1 MTVFDTIRNRR
12 SIYEFK
18 SEPVP
23 REVIARVLETAV
35 WAPNHK
41 LTEPWRFL
49 VVTGKTKEYL
59 AEIYCKIQRKKTKS
73 DDTGILRKATEK
85 GYAKIM
91 SKPVVI
97 GVVCKKDE
105 DDFRA
110 REDYAATCCAIHN
123 ISLAAWEEGI
133 GMQWSTGGLIRDPDT
148 LRLLNIDPQ
157 VEEIIGFLY
166 TGYPSQV
173 PAQKRVPASERTE
186 WFI

>member
-1 MTVFDTIRNRR
+1 MSVLETIRNRR

-18 SEPVP
+18 PDPVP

-49 VVTGKTKEYL
+49 VVTGKTKETL
-59 AEIYCKIQRKKTKS
+59 ARIYCKIQRGKTRS
-73 DDTGILRKATEK
+73 DDPDILRKATEK

-91 SKPVVI
+91 SKPAIV

-105 DDFRA
+105 DAFRA
-110 REDYAATCCAIHN
+110 REDYAATCCAMHN
-123 ISLAAWEEGI
+123 IALAAWEEGV

-148 LRLLNIDPQ
+148 LELLKVDSRK
-157 VEEIIGFLY
+157 EEIVGFLY
-166 TGYPSQV
+166 TGYPALV
-173 PAQKRVPASERTE
+173 PAQKRVPAVERTE
-186 WFI
+186 WFA

>member
-1 MTVFDTIRNRR
+1 MSVFDTIRNRR

-18 SEPVP
+18 SEPVT

-148 LRLLNIDPQ
+148 LRLLNIDPK